1 MKVKTTGF
9 WISLA
14 SAIVLV
20 VQALANA
27 FGFKCDAKYVNEI
40 VTSVCGVLVVVGVLI
55 PTNNKKD
62 DLMVVDDDFENFDED
77 LEQENDLTDSNL

>member
-9 WISLA
+9 WISLT

-27 FGFKCDAKYVNEI
+27 FGFKFDAKYVNEI